1 VKPPTLAQDTAPLFA
16 LPPKKRAPFDLAR
29 TFALRAFSGR
39 TGHTW
44 ERARLLMCGIPRRK
58 TRTRG
63 PALSWRRKTTAR
75 IHARDFIEEEY
86 MFGFE
91 GKIALACGCS
101 TQATGLPDAGRRG
114 FVAGAAAFGALAASG
129 CATTQSAAPHRIDV
143 HHHIS
148 PPAWVTALKAA
159 KLDSPPVNNWTPQKS
174 IEDLDRGGVATAITS
189 PTLPAAGFLNA
200 QDAAAVVR
208 ASNEY
213 ARKLA
218 DDSKGRFRMFAMLPM
233 PHVDETLKEIAY
245 AMDVLKA
252 DGVAFMTSYGNKY
265 LGDPAFAPVMDELQ
279 RRKATAYTHPNDP
292 ACCLNIASGVPP
304 VIIEY
309 GTDTTRTIAS
319 LVFSG
324 TARRC
329 KDINF
334 IFSHA
339 GGTLSAL
346 TERFLVQVVS
356 FPQFKERGFD
366 ATRVLA
372 ELRQFYY
379 DTAQA
384 SNPVAMASLT
394 KFIPISNIVYGT
406 DYPYRTAAEHTKGL
420 AEVFSGADLRAIER
434 ENALR
439 ILPRMRGA

>member
-1 VKPPTLAQDTAPLFA
+1 
-16 LPPKKRAPFDLAR
+16 
-29 TFALRAFSGR
+29 
-39 TGHTW
+39 
-44 ERARLLMCGIPRRK
+44 
-58 TRTRG
+58 
-63 PALSWRRKTTAR
+63 
-75 IHARDFIEEEY
+75 
-86 MFGFE
+86 MFGLE
-91 GKIALACGCS
+91 GRISSICGCPVQS
-101 TQATGLPDAGRRG
+101 SGLADPGRRT
-114 FVAGAAAFGALAASG
+114 FVAGAAAMGALAASG
-129 CATTQSAAPHRIDV
+129 CATTQGAGPHRIDV

-200 QDAAAVVR
+200 ADAARVTR

-218 DDSKGRFRMFAMLPM
+218 DESKGRFRMFAMLPM

-265 LGDPAFAPVMDELQ
+265 LGDASFAPVMDELH

-292 ACCLNIASGVPP
+292 ACCVNTGSGIAP

-339 GGTLSAL
+339 GGTISAV
-346 TERFLVQVVS
+346 TERFLVQMNR
-356 FPQFKERGFD
+356 PPYARPGFD
-366 ATRVLA
+366 ADRVLS

-384 SNPVAMASLT
+384 SNPIAMASLT
-394 KFIPISNIVYGT
+394 KFIPVSNIVYGT

>member
-1 VKPPTLAQDTAPLFA
+1 
-16 LPPKKRAPFDLAR
+16 
-29 TFALRAFSGR
+29 
-39 TGHTW
+39 
-44 ERARLLMCGIPRRK
+44 
-58 TRTRG
+58 
-63 PALSWRRKTTAR
+63 
-75 IHARDFIEEEY
+75 

-91 GKIALACGCS
+91 GRISSICGCH
-101 TQATGLPDAGRRG
+101 APLPGLADPGRRA
-114 FVAGAAAFGALAASG
+114 FVAGTAAMGALAATG
-129 CATTQSAAPHRIDV
+129 CATSPPAGPHRIDV

-159 KLDSPPVNNWTPQKS
+159 KLDSPQVNDWTPQQS

-200 QDAAAVVR
+200 ADAARVVR

-265 LGDPAFAPVMDELQ
+265 LGDAAFAPIMDELN

-292 ACCLNIASGVPP
+292 TCCLNIASNVPP

-319 LVFSG
+319 LIFSG
-324 TARRC
+324 TAQRC

-339 GGTLSAL
+339 GGTISAV

-356 FPQFKERGFD
+356 FPPFKQRGFT
-366 ATRVLA
+366 AERVLS

-406 DYPYRTAAEHTKGL
+406 DYPYRTAEDHTKGL
-420 AEVFSGADLRAIER
+420 AQIFSGADLRAIER